1 MGFNGIWPMKKW
13 GSQNQHS
20 WSQALFFSHWVLT
33 CFARHK
39 CNNQALRSLLIG
51 TKDIP
56 RSMLNVGTWKPH
68 ELNVEILQS
77 IEIPHTQF
85 VLIILG
91 LEIQNLMCDISGTIG
106 RCFPLYPSYHHLSRR
121 SWNPPSK
128 SSPKCSQTLDAPGW
142 IPHSSN
148 QKISKHPHKNYH
160 GGAYWGMGFYLP
172 KNPKKVF
179 ETPHPWPLSNCS
191 IVTCTSTK
199 TGRAAWKVSAGTAT
213 DQNPIGCESK
223 SSHPLAFNNPLV
235 YKRYQV

>member
-1 MGFNGIWPMKKW
+1 MNFYPLPKFYGTSWAWRRAKRSAFFHQETHPAQYKRRWAKTTRSKSPGATWPWQKENVKIEKSWIFNGILWWLMGFNGIWPMKKW

-85 VLIILG
+85 VFIILG
-91 LEIQNLMCDISGTIG
+91 LEIQNLMCEISGTIG

-148 QKISKHPHKNYH
+148 QKIK
-160 GGAYWGMGFYLP
+160 
-172 KNPKKVF
+172 
-179 ETPHPWPLSNCS
+179 
-191 IVTCTSTK
+191 
-199 TGRAAWKVSAGTAT
+199 
-213 DQNPIGCESK
+213 
-223 SSHPLAFNNPLV
+223 
-235 YKRYQV
+235 